1 MNILIDF
8 IPFQHPR
15 GVGGAFSFAKAVYDR
30 LLYVAN
36 GKHSFWGIYDSRKGV
51 AQQYDLHS
59 YAESHRVVLL
69 DISRISV
76 SEMVRQKKISVLFI
90 AFGQFY
96 KNYDLSDITCK
107 TIMFIHDIFD
117 IERCNNRVDMCICD
131 DEVES
136 RWKRMKRMANVV
148 TGRYGRQA
156 SDTYN
161 RVMPLYSSEN
171 TIAYTVSDYT
181 ANALKYY
188 FPELRKVRV
197 CYSPL
202 RKVPLSGNIGNEAL
216 KRLIVDGKPYLF
228 MVSANRIYK
237 NAAILSQVYKQ
248 LCRHGYEVRLLTLK
262 YGKIIGPLHTDL
274 DFLTDYEMEQAYK
287 HALALVYP
295 SFFEGFG
302 YPPIEA
308 LEHGTPTIASNVTS
322 IPEILGDAGVY
333 FSPFYPAD
341 LFSAICRVLDNPDLK
356 KNEITIRKKEIE
368 KRQEKD
374 LRLLINEIL
383 SDQTNNK

>member
-30 LLYVAN
+30 LLDEAKGIHTIY
-36 GKHSFWGIYDSRKGV
+36 GIYDSRKGV
-51 AQQYDLHS
+51 AKQYNLHG
-59 YAESHRVVLL
+59 YAEFHRIGLL

-76 SEMVRQKKISVLFI
+76 GEMVKQRNISVLFI

-96 KNYDLSDITCK
+96 KNYDLSGITCK

-117 IERCNNRVDMCICD
+117 IERSNNRIDMCIHD

-136 RWKRMKRMANVV
+136 KWKWMKRIINVV
-148 TGRYGRQA
+148 SGRYDRQA
-156 SDTYN
+156 NDTYN
-161 RVMPLYSSEN
+161 RIMPLYSSKN

-188 FPELRKVRV
+188 FPEIRNVRV

-202 RKVPLSGNIGNEAL
+202 RKVSFLGKIENEAL
-216 KRLIVDGKPYLF
+216 KRLVEEGKPYIF

-237 NAAILSQVYKQ
+237 NAAILTQVYGQ
-248 LCRHGYEVRLLTLK
+248 LCRRGYEIRLLTLK
-262 YGKIIGPLHTDL
+262 YGKIIGPLHTDI
-274 DFLTDYEMEQAYK
+274 DFLTDYEIEQAYK
-287 HALALVYP
+287 YALALVFP
-295 SFFEGFG
+295 SYFEGFG
-302 YPPIEA
+302 YPPVEA

-322 IPEILGDAGVY
+322 IPEILGDAGIY
-333 FSPFYPAD
+333 FSPFYAAD
-341 LFSAICRVLDNPDLK
+341 LFRAICSVIENPNLK
-356 KNEITIRKKEIE
+356 KNEIINRKRELE
-368 KRQEKD
+368 ERQEKD
-374 LRLLINEIL
+374 LQQLINELL
-383 SDQTNNK
+383 SE